1 MQKACHFRSKTSI
14 AQVWNRRQGFA
25 NVLVKKD
32 LELLGIL
39 SSVNTK
45 EVR

>member
-14 AQVWNRRQGFA
+14 AQVCNRRQGFA
-25 NVLVKKD
+25 NILVKKD
-32 LELLGIL
+32 LELLGVL

-45 EVR
+45 EAR